1 MGEKGRIPEVGSAW
15 EDSSSTWPEDDY
27 QEDFE
32 SLPPPPPPTLDLVR
46 ALFDFQVHR
55 FLSLNSKQ
63 LPAPNSK

>member
-55 FLSLNSKQ
+55 FLS
-63 LPAPNSK
+63 